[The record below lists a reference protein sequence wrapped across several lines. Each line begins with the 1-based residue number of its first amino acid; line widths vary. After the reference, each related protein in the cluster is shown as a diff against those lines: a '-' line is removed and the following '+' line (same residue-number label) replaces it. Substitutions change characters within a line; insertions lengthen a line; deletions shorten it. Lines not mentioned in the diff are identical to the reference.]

1 MKKAIRQMERI
12 KYFSEYL
19 DENDN
24 FEIKMREALYLALPI
39 RDKEYLSINEL
50 NEYNI
55 NESFIDRINTRGKKV
70 LDSIIR
76 ISKNI
81 SDFLSKIKNDLTK
94 YLSTYF
100 SSARSNI
107 KKKLLK
113 DKKIEDL
120 IKEKINADR
129 IAFVNDLRTCKNVF
143 NFYTN
148 DFFAGFI
155 NNIVHSLRSHFLSK
169 SVTESLVNEALN
181 VESVDKVVITVTE
194 KPPFVWLTEIHEIAS
209 KGVDKLI
216 ALLSWI
222 TTKLGG
228 PSFVLPVMASIIGLY
243 LEHGTESLI
252 TAGIVK
258 AIEFFTI
265 PFVALI
271 IEFISHVALILTIY
285 ELCVEIS
292 SSIDKFEE
300 RHKHHHKKTP
310 NNGKQTG
317 PETLESNI

>member
-1 MKKAIRQMERI
+1 MERI

-19 DENDN
+19 DESDN

-39 RDKEYLSINEL
+39 EDKEYLSINEL

-55 NESFIDRINTRGKKV
+55 NESFIDRINARGKKV
-70 LDSIIR
+70 LDTIIS

-81 SDFLSKIKNDLTK
+81 TDFLSKIKEDLTK

-100 SSARSNI
+100 TGARNNI

-120 IKEKINADR
+120 IKEKLSADR
-129 IAFVNDLRTCKNVF
+129 VAFIKDLKTCKNVF

-148 DFFAGFI
+148 DFFGGFI

-169 SVTESLVNEALN
+169 SVTESLVNEGLN
-181 VESVDKVVITVTE
+181 VEAVDKVVISVTE
-194 KPPFVWLTEIHEIAS
+194 NPPFSWLTGIHEIAS

-252 TAGIVK
+252 TVGIIK
-258 AIEFFTI
+258 AIEFFAI

-292 SSIDKFEE
+292 SSINKFEE
-300 RHKHHHKKTP
+300 RHKHHHKQTP
-310 NNGKQTG
+310 NNGKQAG